1 MHVSRD
7 CVTSVRSYS
16 DPPIQLGE
24 RAVSSSRVLLA
35 FTLRGLPEL
44 AARGFLVYF
53 ENRGFLVYFEN
64 RGFLVYFENRG
75 RTRSRSQAESPISR
89 SSLAVTSCRHYLRGG
104 AAGARPQRPV
114 GAEGTVRD

>member
-7 CVTSVRSYS
+7 CVTSVSSYVYS

-53 ENRGFLVYFEN
+53 ENIECRPN
-64 RGFLVYFENRG
+64 
-75 RTRSRSQAESPISR
+75 
-89 SSLAVTSCRHYLRGG
+89 AVGVGAKAQYHLRGG
-104 AAGARPQRPV
+104 AAGARLVSYPTLSAGRHFIRRLPGSGKDCTQNRC
-114 GAEGTVRD
+114 TVLT